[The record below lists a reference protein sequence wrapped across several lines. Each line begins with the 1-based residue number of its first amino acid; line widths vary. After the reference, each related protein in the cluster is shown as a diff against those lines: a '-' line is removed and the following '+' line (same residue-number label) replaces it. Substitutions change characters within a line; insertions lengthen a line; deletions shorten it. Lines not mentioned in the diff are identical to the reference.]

1 MNHTTLEKTG
11 RTRRCL
17 LACIALAAPLL
28 AHAGKDR
35 LDTPAYLAPK
45 ASGAMMVDVVRAGNR
60 VVAVGEHGIILYS
73 DTNGK
78 TWRQAAVPVSV
89 TLTAVYFPMP
99 KKGWAVGHDGV
110 ILRSEDGGAHWT
122 KQFDGN
128 AANALVLAAAQKREK
143 EARDA
148 KDARAASGDGASGQP
163 AAALQA
169 AERALED
176 AQAGAK
182 FGPSR
187 PLFDVWFK
195 DESEGIAVGSFGQLF
210 HTADGGRS
218 WALWGERIA
227 NPDGLH
233 LNAISATAT
242 GALLIAGEAG
252 KVYRSADGGASW
264 TTLDTGYAGQ
274 LYGVLGIEEGVGRE
288 ALIAFGF
295 GGNVF
300 RSTGSGSGW
309 RRISVE
315 ETKPVVAGSML
326 PDGRIALLTYDGR
339 ILLGDEPG
347 QSFKPA
353 TGNAG
358 MSAAA
363 FALIDKG
370 AFIVAGEKGTRIVS
384 MNSTTRTRQP

>member
-1 MNHTTLEKTG
+1 MIHTTLAKTG
-11 RTRRCL
+11 RTRRRL

-28 AHAGKDR
+28 AYAGRDR

-45 ASGAMMVDVVRAGNR
+45 ASGAMMLDVVRTGNR

-73 DTNGK
+73 DTNGR
-78 TWRQAAVPVSV
+78 TWHQAAVPVSV

-128 AANALVLAAAQKREK
+128 TANALVLAAGQKRE
-143 EARDA
+143 
-148 KDARAASGDGASGQP
+148 KDARAAFADGVSGQP

-195 DESEGIAVGSFGQLF
+195 DESEGIAVGSFGQFF
-210 HTADGGRS
+210 HTADGGRT

-233 LNAISATAT
+233 LNAISATAK
-242 GALLIAGEAG
+242 GVLLIAGETG

-264 TTLDTGYAGQ
+264 VTLETGYTGQ
-274 LYGVLGIEEGVGRE
+274 LYGVLGIEQEGSRE
-288 ALIAFGF
+288 TLIAFGF
-295 GGNVF
+295 AGNVF
-300 RSTGSGSGW
+300 RSTDSGSQLA
-309 RRISVE
+309 
-315 ETKPVVAGSML
+315 PC
-326 PDGRIALLTYDGR
+326 
-339 ILLGDEPG
+339 LG
-347 QSFKPA
+347 
-353 TGNAG
+353 
-358 MSAAA
+358 
-363 FALIDKG
+363 
-370 AFIVAGEKGTRIVS
+370 
-384 MNSTTRTRQP
+384 